1 METVIFHREVGGGA
15 GKGGKSEVVLRENLP
30 DPPVRL
36 CNFPMN
42 SSDII

>member
-1 METVIFHREVGGGA
+1 MGGGGGGGEA
-15 GKGGKSEVVLRENLP
+15 GKGGKSEVVLGENLP